1 MSNRSF
7 DVVVAARS
15 RQISLAM
22 YDLFNALLL
31 QRRTIYVIVTT
42 IDATSFNAQLALF
55 KISTQI

>member
-1 MSNRSF
+1 
-7 DVVVAARS
+7 
-15 RQISLAM
+15 M

-42 IDATSFNAQLALF
+42 IDATSFNVQLASL